1 MLDCKGCSETNAAER
16 SHVAIKDIAR
26 EPTARI
32 MVTLTVVAES
42 SRVDGGCAY
51 THTLCMCACAHVPA
65 RQTLLFVTFAIL
77 RF

>member
-1 MLDCKGCSETNAAER
+1 VTNAAER

-42 SRVDGGCAY
+42 SKMVYGGCASV
-51 THTLCMCACAHVPA
+51 HVCAVRRMVAA
-65 RQTLLFVTFAIL
+65 RQTRLD
-77 RF
+77 

>member
-1 MLDCKGCSETNAAER
+1 MLDTYCKGCIETNAAER

-42 SRVDGGCAY
+42 SKMVYGGCASV
-51 THTLCMCACAHVPA
+51 HVRMVA
-65 RQTLLFVTFAIL
+65 ARHRQTLLFCHFRDFAI
-77 RF
+77 

>member
-1 MLDCKGCSETNAAER
+1 MLDTYCKGCSETNAAER

-42 SRVDGGCAY
+42 SKMVYGGCASV
-51 THTLCMCACAHVPA
+51 HVRMRMVAA
-65 RQTLLFVTFAIL
+65 RQTRLD
-77 RF
+77 

>member
-32 MVTLTVVAES
+32 MVTLTVVAEL
-42 SRVDGGCAY
+42 SRRGG
-51 THTLCMCACAHVPA
+51 
-65 RQTLLFVTFAIL
+65 
-77 RF
+77 